1 MKKAVLLFSLIMT
14 AALLG
19 GCGDK
24 EDEKTS
30 GQEKPV
36 AEEKT
41 ASSKENDESAKEN
54 ADEKK
59 DTSVEKEEPT
69 AAVEENEP
77 AKEKNSNMVQKRI
90 EALTYQ
96 IPSSF
101 KAVEVPAEQD
111 VGVPYNLYQINEG
124 ASSFNIV
131 AEDVSRAP
139 GLTLEQYISASMAQ
153 AGYDYQNEKLLEVN
167 GLKYHRAEADMA
179 NGLKMQQMTTLNDG
193 IAYVVTYASPV
204 DTYEEHLPVIE
215 KIIQSFKFK

>member
-1 MKKAVLLFSLIMT
+1 MKKAILLFSLIMT

-30 GQEKPV
+30 VQEKPV

-41 ASSKENDESAKEN
+41 VSSKENDESAKEN
-54 ADEKK
+54 DDEKK
-59 DTSVEKEEPT
+59 DTVVEKEEPT
-69 AAVEENEP
+69 ATVEEKEP
-77 AKEKNSNMVQKRI
+77 AKEKNSNMVQKKF

-101 KAVEVPAEQD
+101 KEVEVPAEQD
-111 VGVPYNLYQINEG
+111 VGVPYNLYQMNEG

-139 GLTLEQYISASMAQ
+139 DLTLEQYITASMAQ
-153 AGYDYQNEKLLEVN
+153 AGYDYQNKKLLEVN
-167 GLKYHRAEADMA
+167 GLQFHRAEAGMG
-179 NGLKMQQMTTLNDG
+179 NGLKMQQITTLNDG
-193 IAYVVTYASPV
+193 RAYVITYVSP
-204 DTYEEHLPVIE
+204 TNSYEEQLPIIE
-215 KIIQSFKFK
+215 KIIQSITFQ